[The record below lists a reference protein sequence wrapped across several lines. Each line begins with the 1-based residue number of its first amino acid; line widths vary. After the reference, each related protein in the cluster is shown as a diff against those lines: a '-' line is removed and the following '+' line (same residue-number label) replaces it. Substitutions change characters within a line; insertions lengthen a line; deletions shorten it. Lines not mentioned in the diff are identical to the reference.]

1 MWGVGFV
8 KVPPTT
14 FVMLFRN
21 GKVRRE
27 GLGLSFFHL
36 EPGATI
42 VAVPAGST
50 DVPFIFSEVTGD
62 FQGVTVQGHLTFR
75 VSEPRRLAALLD
87 YSLRGRAYATDDPA
101 KLPARIAQAAQTAT
115 RAEVQSRTLRAALV
129 EADVIGSRVLAA
141 LREQAT
147 LSALGVEVLAFAIL
161 AIKPAPETG
170 RALEAEA
177 RERLLREAD
186 DAVYARRN
194 NAVEQE
200 RTIKENEL
208 ATEKAVQAKQREID
222 ETKME
227 AKIHIEDRRRDL
239 VAKEAENLRT
249 RADAQSYASEKQLA
263 PLKELDPRSLQVLAA
278 GSADPRLLVA
288 MAFQEIAQNAAKVG
302 TLNISPDLL
311 ETLMQ
316 GKGAGER

>member
-1 MWGVGFV
+1 MLGFGYV
-8 KVPPTT
+8 RVPPTT

-21 GKVRRE
+21 GKVKRA

-36 EPGATI
+36 EPGSTI
-42 VAVPAGST
+42 VAIPAAST
-50 DVPFIFSEVTGD
+50 DVPFVFHEVTGD
-62 FQGVTVQGHLTFR
+62 FQTVTVQGHLTFR
-75 VSEPRRLAALLD
+75 VADPRRLASLLD
-87 YSLRGRAYATDDPA
+87 YSLRGAAYATDDPG
-101 KLPARIAQAAQTAT
+101 KLPVRIAHAAQTAT
-115 RAEVQSRTLRAALV
+115 RAEIQARVLRAALV
-129 EADVIGSRVLAA
+129 EAEAIGARVLTV
-141 LREQAT
+141 LRESPT
-147 LSALGVEVLAFAIL
+147 VDALGVELVAFSIL
-161 AIKPAPETG
+161 TIKPAPETG

-177 RERLLREAD
+177 REGLLREAD

-227 AKIHIEDRRRDL
+227 AAIHLEHRKNEL
-239 VAKEAENLRT
+239 VAKEAENLRS
-249 RADAQSYASEKQLA
+249 RADAQSYATEKQLA
-263 PLKELDPRSLQVLAA
+263 PLKDLDPRSLQVLTT

-302 TLNISPDLL
+302 TLNITPDLL
-311 ETLMQ
+311 ETLMRQ
-316 GKGAGER
+316 KGAGK